1 MKNELPPIPNGIKA
15 LQSVTAAVLGAIGM
29 NLWAQNTL
37 LKVTL
42 FILIFISVYTI
53 IGMLYLK
60 SRKPKQILTF
70 TTKAYLKV
78 RIINNNQEKT

>member
-60 SRKPKQILTF
+60 NRKPK
-70 TTKAYLKV
+70 
-78 RIINNNQEKT
+78 

>member
-53 IGMLYLK
+53 IGILYLK
-60 SRKPKQILTF
+60 SRKPK
-70 TTKAYLKV
+70 
-78 RIINNNQEKT
+78 

>member
-15 LQSVTAAVLGAIGM
+15 LQSVTAAILGAIGM

-60 SRKPKQILTF
+60 SRKPK
-70 TTKAYLKV
+70 
-78 RIINNNQEKT
+78 

>member
-15 LQSVTAAVLGAIGM
+15 LQSVTAAILGAIGM

-60 SRKPKQILTF
+60 NRKPK
-70 TTKAYLKV
+70 
-78 RIINNNQEKT
+78 

>member
-53 IGMLYLK
+53 IGMIYLK
-60 SRKPKQILTF
+60 SRKPK
-70 TTKAYLKV
+70 
-78 RIINNNQEKT
+78 

>member
-60 SRKPKQILTF
+60 NRKSK
-70 TTKAYLKV
+70 
-78 RIINNNQEKT
+78 

>member
-60 SRKPKQILTF
+60 SRRPK
-70 TTKAYLKV
+70 
-78 RIINNNQEKT
+78 

>member
-60 SRKPKQILTF
+60 GRKPK
-70 TTKAYLKV
+70 
-78 RIINNNQEKT
+78 

>member
-1 MKNELPPIPNGIKA
+1 MKNELPPIPIGIKA

-60 SRKPKQILTF
+60 SRKPK
-70 TTKAYLKV
+70 
-78 RIINNNQEKT
+78 

>member
-1 MKNELPPIPNGIKA
+1 MKNELPPIPNGIKV

-42 FILIFISVYTI
+42 FIIIFISVYTI

-60 SRKPKQILTF
+60 SRKPK
-70 TTKAYLKV
+70 
-78 RIINNNQEKT
+78 

>member
-1 MKNELPPIPNGIKA
+1 MKNELPPIPNGTKA

-60 SRKPKQILTF
+60 SRKPK
-70 TTKAYLKV
+70 
-78 RIINNNQEKT
+78 

>member
-42 FILIFISVYTI
+42 FILIFISVYTL

-60 SRKPKQILTF
+60 SRKPK
-70 TTKAYLKV
+70 
-78 RIINNNQEKT
+78 

>member
-1 MKNELPPIPNGIKA
+1 MKNELPPIPSGIKA

-60 SRKPKQILTF
+60 SRKPK
-70 TTKAYLKV
+70 
-78 RIINNNQEKT
+78 

>member
-60 SRKPKQILTF
+60 NRKPKHLSLIH
-70 TTKAYLKV
+70 
-78 RIINNNQEKT
+78 I

>member
-15 LQSVTAAVLGAIGM
+15 LQSITAAVLGAIGM

-60 SRKPKQILTF
+60 SRKPK
-70 TTKAYLKV
+70 
-78 RIINNNQEKT
+78 

>member
-1 MKNELPPIPNGIKA
+1 MKNERPPIPNGIKA

-60 SRKPKQILTF
+60 SRKPK
-70 TTKAYLKV
+70 
-78 RIINNNQEKT
+78 

>member
-1 MKNELPPIPNGIKA
+1 MKNELPLIPNGIKA

-60 SRKPKQILTF
+60 SRKPK
-70 TTKAYLKV
+70 
-78 RIINNNQEKT
+78 

>member
-60 SRKPKQILTF
+60 SRKPK
-70 TTKAYLKV
+70 
-78 RIINNNQEKT
+78 

>member
-29 NLWAQNTL
+29 NLWSQNTL

-60 SRKPKQILTF
+60 SRKPK
-70 TTKAYLKV
+70 
-78 RIINNNQEKT
+78 

>member
-15 LQSVTAAVLGAIGM
+15 LQRVTAAVLGAIGM

-60 SRKPKQILTF
+60 SRKPK
-70 TTKAYLKV
+70 
-78 RIINNNQEKT
+78 

>member
-37 LKVTL
+37 LKVKL

-53 IGMLYLK
+53 ISMLYLK
-60 SRKPKQILTF
+60 VASPNRF
-70 TTKAYLKV
+70 
-78 RIINNNQEKT
+78 

>member
-15 LQSVTAAVLGAIGM
+15 LQSVTAAILGAIGM

-42 FILIFISVYTI
+42 FILIFISVYTL

-60 SRKPKQILTF
+60 SRKPK
-70 TTKAYLKV
+70 
-78 RIINNNQEKT
+78 

>member
-1 MKNELPPIPNGIKA
+1 MKNELPLIPNGIKA

-60 SRKPKQILTF
+60 SRKSK
-70 TTKAYLKV
+70 
-78 RIINNNQEKT
+78 

>member
-1 MKNELPPIPNGIKA
+1 MRNELPPIPNGIKA

-60 SRKPKQILTF
+60 SRKPK
-70 TTKAYLKV
+70 
-78 RIINNNQEKT
+78 

>member
-1 MKNELPPIPNGIKA
+1 MKNELPPNPNGIKA
-15 LQSVTAAVLGAIGM
+15 LQSVTAAILGAIGM

-60 SRKPKQILTF
+60 SRKPK
-70 TTKAYLKV
+70 
-78 RIINNNQEKT
+78 

>member
-29 NLWAQNTL
+29 NLWDQNTL

-60 SRKPKQILTF
+60 SRKPK
-70 TTKAYLKV
+70 
-78 RIINNNQEKT
+78 

>member
-15 LQSVTAAVLGAIGM
+15 LQSVTAAVLAAIGM

-60 SRKPKQILTF
+60 SRKPK
-70 TTKAYLKV
+70 
-78 RIINNNQEKT
+78 

>member
-15 LQSVTAAVLGAIGM
+15 LQSVTAAILGAIGM

-42 FILIFISVYTI
+42 FILIFIFISVYTI

-60 SRKPKQILTF
+60 SRKPK
-70 TTKAYLKV
+70 
-78 RIINNNQEKT
+78 

>member
-1 MKNELPPIPNGIKA
+1 MHLKFWKLFADENELPPIPNGIKA
-15 LQSVTAAVLGAIGM
+15 LQSVTAAILGAIGM

-60 SRKPKQILTF
+60 SRKPK
-70 TTKAYLKV
+70 
-78 RIINNNQEKT
+78 

>member
-1 MKNELPPIPNGIKA
+1 MKNELPTIPNGIKA

-60 SRKPKQILTF
+60 SRKPK
-70 TTKAYLKV
+70 
-78 RIINNNQEKT
+78 

>member
-15 LQSVTAAVLGAIGM
+15 LQSVTAAVLAAIAM
-29 NLWAQNTL
+29 NLFAHNTL
-37 LKVTL
+37 FKVAL

-60 SRKPKQILTF
+60 SRRPK
-70 TTKAYLKV
+70 
-78 RIINNNQEKT
+78 

>member
-53 IGMLYLK
+53 IGMFYLK
-60 SRKPKQILTF
+60 NRKPK
-70 TTKAYLKV
+70 
-78 RIINNNQEKT
+78 

>member
-29 NLWAQNTL
+29 NLWVQNTL

-60 SRKPKQILTF
+60 NRKPK
-70 TTKAYLKV
+70 
-78 RIINNNQEKT
+78 

>member
-42 FILIFISVYTI
+42 FYPY
-53 IGMLYLK
+53 LYLGLYDYWYAL
-60 SRKPKQILTF
+60 P
-70 TTKAYLKV
+70 
-78 RIINNNQEKT
+78 